1 MQLKPISALAALLM
15 ITAGPAA
22 EARAQDA
29 PLDVNARAVW
39 AGTAGESCAGLTMG
53 WHPLLEPLA
62 GLVGT
67 NWQPAPGP
75 IPNRGTF
82 TILTIK
88 CDDSTIDGIATG
100 PIVLA
105 LAIVL
110 VVPVGRMDAEPVP
123 AFTRVVAPA
132 GSTAARMLDRLGFQV
147 LEGPVDLVYDTRRGV
162 PKATFAIVTGAAK
175 ITATATFPT
184 GGAHRSSTLRAVGTM
199 PGVFAVV
206 EGREASDR
214 TEGSDGVILS
224 RGTDLFSRLD
234 LEENPPVVTLGRHY
248 TWEFHL
254 QRGEFEPR

>member
-1 MQLKPISALAALLM
+1 MAAGLALAL
-15 ITAGPAA
+15 AGGAA
-22 EARAQDA
+22 ADARAQES
-29 PLDVNARAVW
+29 PLNVSARATW
-39 AGTAGESCAGLTMG
+39 AGAPGRSCAGLTMG

-67 NWQPAPGP
+67 NWRPAPGP

-88 CDDSTIDGIATG
+88 CDDSTIDGAATG
-100 PIVLA
+100 PIVVA
-105 LAIVL
+105 LAIVP
-110 VVPVGRMDAEPVP
+110 VVPYGRAGAEPVP

-132 GSTAARMLDRLGFQV
+132 GSAAGRMFERLGFQV
-147 LEGPVDLVYDTRRGV
+147 LEGPVDLVFDARRGV
-162 PKATFAIVTGAAK
+162 PKATVAIVSGQAR

-184 GGAHRSSTLRAVGTM
+184 GGTRRSDDLRVVGTT
-199 PGVFAVV
+199 PGVLAVL

-214 TEGSDGVILS
+214 TEGSEGVILN

-234 LEENPPVVTLGRHY
+234 LEENPPIVALGRNY

-254 QRGEFEPR
+254 ERGEFEPR